1 MYNWRHCRLIQRL
14 MQSEENFVNMLL
26 GENTNAN
33 EHESEN
39 VFFNKLVGE
48 KSHRMYLYSK
58 CIFYQQVRHV
68 CILALPLPCEISPEL
83 QLKMGSYVP
92 LCTFGNKVF
101 LNNS

>member
-1 MYNWRHCRLIQRL
+1 MGLIQRL
-14 MQSEENFVNMLL
+14 NTVWGKLCKHAL

-48 KSHRMYLYSK
+48 NLSE
-58 CIFYQQVRHV
+58 CIFIQNIFYQQARHV

-83 QLKMGSYVP
+83 QLKMGSDVP
-92 LCTFGNKVF
+92 L
-101 LNNS
+101 

>member
-1 MYNWRHCRLIQRL
+1 

-58 CIFYQQVRHV
+58 CVFYQQVRHV